1 MNGDLRDQRIRLL
14 MTGTVSLVADQ
25 HGIDRWHVDG
35 QPAIGDQLA
44 ALAGT
49 TRGDV
54 VEVELL
60 VGLRGEMARDESDAT
75 LRDIKALI
83 PAAVANVVARARAAL
98 DAHPDAGSDLA

>member
-14 MTGTVSLVADQ
+14 MTGAVSLVTDH

-49 TRGDV
+49 TRDDV
-54 VEVELL
+54 AEVQLL
-60 VGLRGEMARDESDAT
+60 VGLCAEMVRDECDSIS
-75 LRDIKALI
+75 RDIKALI
-83 PAAVANVVARARAAL
+83 RPAMANVVAKARAAL
-98 DAHPDAGSDLA
+98 AAHPDAGSDLA